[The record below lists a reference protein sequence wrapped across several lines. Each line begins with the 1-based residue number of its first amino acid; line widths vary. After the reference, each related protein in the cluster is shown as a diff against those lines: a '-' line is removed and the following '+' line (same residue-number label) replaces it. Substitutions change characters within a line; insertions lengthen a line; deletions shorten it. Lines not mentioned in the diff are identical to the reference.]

1 MKKIKDIKVIIPDKT
16 NEHGIYEP
24 THFRYRYYCR
34 HCGDLFFT
42 NQDPQ
47 EFGCVCSNCDTGE
60 RNRFEREIKGQKER
74 KKKDFVI

>member
-1 MKKIKDIKVIIPDKT
+1 MKEIKVIIPDKM

-24 THFRYRYYCR
+24 VSYKYRYYCR
-34 HCGDLFFT
+34 HCGKLFFT

-47 EFGCVCSNCDTGE
+47 EFDCVCFSCDTGE
-60 RNRFEREIKGQKER
+60 RNRLDGEIKEQKER